1 MKKWHNNL
9 PRYVGVTG
17 YNLGTLQRLI
27 EAAPLGSIDTVS
39 INKWHLTQF
48 VTLYQLTIYADFSFI
63 STQSRQYLH
72 NPKIG
77 SAWCASCALLTFK
90 RSLRALQRYLR
101 RCIKKQQIF
110 YGQADRKGGRRSSPS
125 ALTIS
130 KCENFYP
137 FFHWNLDSLTLKTH
151 SISMCRFSKMHFSC
165 PFCGCQNEWPASCKW
180 SSGGQQQYK
189 EELWILVV
197 GWKLPLSWVK
207 SVSSFI
213 IWGQTHITK
222 KNHEKLNAM

>member
-1 MKKWHNNL
+1 MVILNHLAHLLCHFFICFWEVQKDYNNL

-90 RSLRALQRYLR
+90 RPFRALKRYLR

-110 YGQADRKGGRRSSPS
+110 YGQADRRGGAGKVKPFGPYHKQMWKFRSIFS
-125 ALTIS
+125 
-130 KCENFYP
+130 
-137 FFHWNLDSLTLKTH
+137 LKTWFFDAQNTFYLNVK
-151 SISMCRFSKMHFSC
+151 ILKNAFFMPVLWLSK
-165 PFCGCQNEWPASCKW
+165 
-180 SSGGQQQYK
+180 
-189 EELWILVV
+189 
-197 GWKLPLSWVK
+197 WVAGLLQM
-207 SVSSFI
+207 I
-213 IWGQTHITK
+213 IWRTATV
-222 KNHEKLNAM
+222 